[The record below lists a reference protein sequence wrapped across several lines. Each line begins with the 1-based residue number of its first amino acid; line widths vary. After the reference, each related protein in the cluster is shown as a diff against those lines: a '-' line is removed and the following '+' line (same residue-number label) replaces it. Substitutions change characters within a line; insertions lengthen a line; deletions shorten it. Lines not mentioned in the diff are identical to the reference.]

1 MFRYGSFLFL
11 SLFLFL
17 SDALNAPLATVF
29 KACLWGVASA
39 AGQGAIFNSITIT
52 NKTGAALSNYPL
64 QFGRPF
70 LAGAIRN
77 QPQLLINRK
86 PIMTQADVKNRYPD
100 GSVEFA
106 IVAVVLPS
114 LPASGSLTLTF
125 QNQSAG
131 SNTPL
136 TSPQM
141 QALLPVGS
149 ATMTLTPVS
158 GPTGSADAGQMLADG
173 NCRPWTAGPVAQTME
188 CADDSIARKYDI
200 GFGDGFHPFRPR
212 FYVTFWPATNQ
223 VFIRCVGENGLTT
236 EIEDLTYK
244 LSITSNG
251 AAVYSAD
258 LSGTQATDPKKHWTG
273 SVWTKKLWIGGAP
286 AAQINIDNNL
296 VYLESTR
303 FIPNFDPTQ
312 IPSAATIS
320 TTYTNYY
327 VNKPHDI
334 YDGAWSGGILPNG
347 MGVAGDHGDLGPY
360 PVWII
365 LWLHSGDWRLR
376 TLALDGYA
384 DLSAAW
390 PMNFRE
396 SDPTRRLSRYDPTGL
411 NPSTGL
417 GHTFSFADRPSLMG
431 LGLPLLAS
439 YNCYTNCF
447 IKVRSVD
454 SPGAN
459 PFTFDGQHQIAPFF
473 IPYILT
479 GDPWYLNEMYMWAG
493 VSVGDGRAGGHP
505 NGLGDASGDRGPDGT
520 YGAISDSPRG
530 EAWVLRNR
538 AETAFAAPDNDPE
551 KAYFIYLTNDA
562 LARWE
567 GGVGITGTVFDGSP
581 IKNWGIQ
588 YGDSLTTNGGIV
600 SGKAPPLHNTESAW
614 CVFLNLIHA
623 LAGMA
628 LDICRSKPSDDGALD

>member
-212 FYVTFWPATNQ
+212 FYVTFWPATN
-223 VFIRCVGENGLTT
+223 
-236 EIEDLTYK
+236 
-244 LSITSNG
+244 
-251 AAVYSAD
+251 
-258 LSGTQATDPKKHWTG
+258 
-273 SVWTKKLWIGGAP
+273 
-286 AAQINIDNNL
+286 
-296 VYLESTR
+296 
-303 FIPNFDPTQ
+303 
-312 IPSAATIS
+312 
-320 TTYTNYY
+320 
-327 VNKPHDI
+327 
-334 YDGAWSGGILPNG
+334 
-347 MGVAGDHGDLGPY
+347 
-360 PVWII
+360 
-365 LWLHSGDWRLR
+365 
-376 TLALDGYA
+376 
-384 DLSAAW
+384 
-390 PMNFRE
+390 
-396 SDPTRRLSRYDPTGL
+396 
-411 NPSTGL
+411 
-417 GHTFSFADRPSLMG
+417 
-431 LGLPLLAS
+431 
-439 YNCYTNCF
+439 
-447 IKVRSVD
+447 
-454 SPGAN
+454 
-459 PFTFDGQHQIAPFF
+459 
-473 IPYILT
+473 
-479 GDPWYLNEMYMWAG
+479 
-493 VSVGDGRAGGHP
+493 
-505 NGLGDASGDRGPDGT
+505 
-520 YGAISDSPRG
+520 
-530 EAWVLRNR
+530 
-538 AETAFAAPDNDPE
+538 
-551 KAYFIYLTNDA
+551 
-562 LARWE
+562 
-567 GGVGITGTVFDGSP
+567 
-581 IKNWGIQ
+581 
-588 YGDSLTTNGGIV
+588 
-600 SGKAPPLHNTESAW
+600 
-614 CVFLNLIHA
+614 
-623 LAGMA
+623 
-628 LDICRSKPSDDGALD
+628 